1 VAGLEILN
9 GMRNQ
14 GVCGTEVPQRGPGAE
29 PRWGSGDPEADD
41 IIWKMTIANIVSRD
55 HCIKILAEWM
65 D

>member
-1 VAGLEILN
+1 MSTGCVTRESVGRKSPSGIQERSPSRGL
-9 GMRNQ
+9 
-14 GVCGTEVPQRGPGAE
+14 
-29 PRWGSGDPEADD
+29 GSGDPEADD